1 MSQRERRRYRIIDL
15 VMKRTAELSDG
26 LSPERRRRLVQ
37 ILFIFVNLALVETH
51 LPGPLWLVVGGVF
64 WLALVG
70 ITVAGSGLVCGT
82 MCWIGAIQDIF
93 EPFARP
99 RIRLDARF
107 GRALVLALLVLWMPL
122 GWLVMPQ
129 LAAHDVTPI
138 DLNLAWERHAFQF
151 ALAALAAASVMVLGK
166 RGLCRYLCPF
176 NSVVAQIRKLV
187 PRRAPR
193 TLGSSVGCLPCGGG
207 CSGCS
212 RVAPPTPAHERLS
225 PV

>member
-1 MSQRERRRYRIIDL
+1 
-15 VMKRTAELSDG
+15 MKRTAELSDG

-37 ILFIFVNLALVETH
+37 VLFIFVNLALVETH
-51 LPGPLWLVVGGVF
+51 LPGPLWLAVGGIF

-99 RIRLDARF
+99 RIRVDARF
-107 GRALVLALLVLWMPL
+107 GRAVVLALLVLWIPI
-122 GWLVMPQ
+122 GWLVMPE

-138 DLNLAWERHAFQF
+138 DLSLAWERHAFQF
-151 ALAALAAASVMVLGK
+151 GLAALAATSVMFLGK

-176 NSVVAQIRKLV
+176 NSVVAGIRKLV
-187 PRRAPR
+187 PRRTPR
-193 TLGSSVGCLPCGGG
+193 AAASSTGCPPCTDG
-207 CSGCS
+207 CSGCP
-212 RVAPPTPAHERLS
+212 RIAATTPAYERLS
-225 PV
+225 IV